1 MLVSL
6 ENRRP
11 GAASVRCQLRDGV
24 PRMGIRGAYSAP
36 TGLVPAG
43 TNLMLATRSEILA
56 HVRTLRA
63 NIALARAA
71 LMNYK
76 DDRLDRDK
84 LEPAARRV
92 DDLMDMYAG
101 ASRNVPRGL
110 GWIAEIQ
117 SGIEA
122 VTNDKAAVALSEA
135 QAGVTALRAAM
146 GVA

>member
-1 MLVSL
+1 MDI
-6 ENRRP
+6 P
-11 GAASVRCQLRDGV
+11 
-24 PRMGIRGAYSAP
+24 GAYSVP
-36 TGLVPAG
+36 NGLVPDG
-43 TNLMLATRSEILA
+43 TNLILATRSEILA
-56 HVRTLRA
+56 HLRTLRA
-63 NIALARAA
+63 NIAMARAA

-101 ASRNVPRGL
+101 SSRSAPRSL

-122 VTNDKAAVALSEA
+122 VTNDKAAVALSGA

-146 GVA
+146 GVVDAAAAPTPEIDESLRPN

>member
-1 MLVSL
+1 
-6 ENRRP
+6 
-11 GAASVRCQLRDGV
+11 
-24 PRMGIRGAYSAP
+24 
-36 TGLVPAG
+36 VPAG
-43 TNLMLATRSEILA
+43 TSLILATRSEILA
-56 HVRTLRA
+56 HLRTLRA
-63 NIALARAA
+63 NIATARAA

-101 ASRNVPRGL
+101 SSSRSVPRGL
-110 GWIAEIQ
+110 AWIAEIQ

-122 VTNDKAAVALSEA
+122 VTNAKAAAALSEA

-146 GVA
+146 GS

>member
-1 MLVSL
+1 
-6 ENRRP
+6 
-11 GAASVRCQLRDGV
+11 
-24 PRMGIRGAYSAP
+24 MGIRGAYSLP
-36 TGLVPAG
+36 TGWVPAG
-43 TNLMLATRSEILA
+43 TNLILATRSEILA
-56 HVRTLRA
+56 QLRTLRA
-63 NIALARAA
+63 NIAMARAA

-101 ASRNVPRGL
+101 SSRNVARSL

-122 VTNDKAAVALSEA
+122 VSNDKAAVALSEA
-135 QAGVTALRAAM
+135 QAGITALRAAM
-146 GVA
+146 GVADAATAPTSKTDELLRPH

>member
-1 MLVSL
+1 
-6 ENRRP
+6 
-11 GAASVRCQLRDGV
+11 
-24 PRMGIRGAYSAP
+24 
-36 TGLVPAG
+36 
-43 TNLMLATRSEILA
+43 MLATRSEILA
-56 HVRTLRA
+56 HLRTLRA
-63 NIALARAA
+63 NIAMARAA

-101 ASRNVPRGL
+101 RSGSVPRGL

-122 VTNDKAAVALSEA
+122 VTNAKAAGALSDA
-135 QAGVTALRAAM
+135 QAVVTALRAAM
-146 GVA
+146 GVADASGCPI

>member
-1 MLVSL
+1 MS
-6 ENRRP
+6 
-11 GAASVRCQLRDGV
+11 
-24 PRMGIRGAYSAP
+24 IRGAYSLP

-43 TNLMLATRSEILA
+43 TNLILATRSEILA
-56 HVRTLRA
+56 HLRTLRA
-63 NIALARAA
+63 NIAMARAA

-101 ASRNVPRGL
+101 SSRSIPRGL
-110 GWIAEIQ
+110 AWIAEIQ

-122 VTNDKAAVALSEA
+122 VTNAKAEVALSEA

-146 GVA
+146 GS